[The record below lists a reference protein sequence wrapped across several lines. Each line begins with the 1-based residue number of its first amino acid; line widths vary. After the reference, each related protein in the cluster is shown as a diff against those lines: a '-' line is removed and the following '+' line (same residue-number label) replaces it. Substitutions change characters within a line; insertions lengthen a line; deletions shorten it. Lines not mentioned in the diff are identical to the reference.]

1 MFIKKKGA
9 INKWVESGWNKNVLD
24 GKKIKK
30 SISERELK
38 ELKDAFF
45 SIKISRSTSA
55 DEISLNVTKICF
67 EELTNIL
74 KYTFYLSLPI
84 GIFLDL
90 LKTEKVTP
98 VVKTGDLTKNF
109 NYCVQ
114 FLLSQDSQ

>member
-1 MFIKKKGA
+1 MI
-9 INKWVESGWNKNVLD
+9 IKWVEGGWNKNVL
-24 GKKIKK
+24 GGKK
-30 SISERELK
+30 SISEGELK

-45 SIKISRSTSA
+45 SIKISKSTSA

-67 EELTNIL
+67 EELTNIV
-74 KYTFYLSLPI
+74 KYTFYLSLPT

-98 VVKTGDLTKNF
+98 IVKTGDLTKNF